1 MDKGDKEGNKRV
13 EREQDGKKRMEG
25 KVVRKE

>member
-13 EREQDGKKRMEG
+13 EREQGGKKRMEG